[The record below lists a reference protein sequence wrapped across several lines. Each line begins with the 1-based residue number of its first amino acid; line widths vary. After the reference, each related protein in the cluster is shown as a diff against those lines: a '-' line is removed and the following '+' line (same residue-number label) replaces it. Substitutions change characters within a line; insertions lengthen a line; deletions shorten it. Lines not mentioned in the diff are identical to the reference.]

1 MEPASLASQVAS
13 LRLCHLDSPKL
24 SYRSTDL
31 VPTERRTGEIL
42 LGTLLSPAHFY
53 SARPFWENPALGF
66 ISLV

>member
-1 MEPASLASQVAS
+1 MEPVSLASQVAS

-31 VPTERRTGEIL
+31 VPTEWRTGEIL